1 MSDAFHVLS
10 LIRSVFFFAIDVL
23 YMYMIYMMYIIYII
37 CQCIHT
43 PSNLYDI
50 CIPRANIC
58 EYMTHMFI
66 HICSGMAGSALTGP
80 RSHSVVIII
89 PIQNAV

>member
-10 LIRSVFFFAIDVL
+10 LMRSVFVFAIDVL

-43 PSNLYDI
+43 PSK
-50 CIPRANIC
+50 
-58 EYMTHMFI
+58 YMHTSSKYM
-66 HICSGMAGSALTGP
+66 
-80 RSHSVVIII
+80 
-89 PIQNAV
+89 